1 MESQNKASSTSI
13 NVDEYSSLTSNN
25 ENPQNTATLTNLTPD
40 QISALNAHL
49 PNEINIETITS
60 TLTTN
65 NENEVNPLVPSSISN
80 TLDTLTF
87 YQLILIIISIVNFC
101 RKKSQTYN
109 KNFEEKFNLAS
120 VQSSNATQQENSNQ
134 NKEINE
140 VKESSQ
146 TQPPVTPQETSKK
159 NRIKTLVYVATTI
172 LSFLLDKILYLTLNG
187 YYI

>member
-1 MESQNKASSTSI
+1 MESQNKASSPSI

-120 VQSSNATQQENSNQ
+120 VQSSNATQQD
-134 NKEINE
+134 INF
-140 VKESSQ
+140 VVRLVSLYRTGYGGQQQVSLS
-146 TQPPVTPQETSKK
+146 TQRLMFNAMGRAPTQEASAYHK
-159 NRIKTLVYVATTI
+159 L
-172 LSFLLDKILYLTLNG
+172 G
-187 YYI
+187 

>member
-1 MESQNKASSTSI
+1 MESQNKASSPSI
-13 NVDEYSSLTSNN
+13 NVDEYSSLTSKN

-101 RKKSQTYN
+101 VRK
-109 KNFEEKFNLAS
+109 
-120 VQSSNATQQENSNQ
+120 
-134 NKEINE
+134 
-140 VKESSQ
+140 
-146 TQPPVTPQETSKK
+146 
-159 NRIKTLVYVATTI
+159 IK
-172 LSFLLDKILYLTLNG
+172 
-187 YYI
+187 